1 MKLFDSLQKLME
13 KFIEPIAIRL
23 SKNKSLQAMQA
34 GMMLTMPIILGSSVI
49 AIVGN
54 LPIGPWQEFLM
65 QVGLFRL
72 VYEVMASTLSMLAI
86 YMVVAIAYTY
96 AKNEGENGIVVAIL
110 ALSSFIT
117 LMPQYMMVN
126 ETNVPALLSSN
137 LGSNG
142 IFVSMIVAIVVA
154 KLYCFLAKKNL
165 RLKMPD
171 TVPPMV
177 SDSLGPIF
185 IGMILFTGV
194 AAVKYGFTLT
204 SYNDI
209 FVFIS
214 TMVAKPI
221 MQFGATPWALIGVYT
236 FANLMWFFG
245 IHPAAVT
252 SIYRPVTSM
261 ASIACVEAFTNGQEM
276 PYAAFMVVMMCVFNS
291 GTGNTIGLAIASVFA
306 MSEKFKAIGKIT
318 LIPNIFN
325 INEPV
330 IYGVPVMLNPIFFI
344 PMVLSSLLP
353 GAVVIGIMAI
363 TGPIDFNPLINM
375 PWVTP
380 QIITGFLKGGFAL
393 GGIITV
399 ATVVD
404 ILLYLPFFKIA
415 DKKALEEEQATA
427 KEQISHE

>member
-221 MQFGATPWALIGVYT
+221 MQF
-236 FANLMWFFG
+236 
-245 IHPAAVT
+245 
-252 SIYRPVTSM
+252 
-261 ASIACVEAFTNGQEM
+261 
-276 PYAAFMVVMMCVFNS
+276 
-291 GTGNTIGLAIASVFA
+291 
-306 MSEKFKAIGKIT
+306 
-318 LIPNIFN
+318 
-325 INEPV
+325 
-330 IYGVPVMLNPIFFI
+330 
-344 PMVLSSLLP
+344 VLHL
-353 GAVVIGIMAI
+353 
-363 TGPIDFNPLINM
+363 GP
-375 PWVTP
+375 
-380 QIITGFLKGGFAL
+380 
-393 GGIITV
+393 
-399 ATVVD
+399 
-404 ILLYLPFFKIA
+404 
-415 DKKALEEEQATA
+415 
-427 KEQISHE
+427 